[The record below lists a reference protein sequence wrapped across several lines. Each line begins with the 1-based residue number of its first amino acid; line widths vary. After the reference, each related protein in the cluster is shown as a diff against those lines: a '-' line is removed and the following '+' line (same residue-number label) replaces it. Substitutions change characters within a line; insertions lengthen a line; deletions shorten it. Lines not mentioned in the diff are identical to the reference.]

1 MDENLKVKDTFLG
14 GVFWNNPT
22 FVLVLGMCPALGV
35 TNTVQGAVA
44 TGIATLFVLIFSNL
58 VISLLRKV
66 IPDKVRIPAYIVIIS
81 TFVTIVQMVMRKFL
95 PDLYSTIGAFIA
107 LIVVNCL
114 VLGRADGFASK
125 NKVWI
130 SVVDGCGMGLGFT
143 LGLFLIAF
151 VREFLTAGTFWGL
164 TIIPNAPQISGTAG
178 TVVGFI
184 VLACYIASFKVI
196 MQKLNARKNQKSN
209 NLKLMKTNQI
219 IEVVVDGKVV
229 QIKGKKIAEVL
240 VNGEAVE
247 MRKGML
253 KLNANATQTTQESA
267 TVEKSTVKGEN

>member
-1 MDENLKVKDTFLG
+1 MEENLKVKDTFFG
-14 GVFWNNPT
+14 GVFWNNPL

-44 TGIATLFVLIFSNL
+44 TGLATLFVLVFSNL
-58 VISLLRKV
+58 IISSLRKV

-95 PDLYSTIGAFIA
+95 PELYSSIGAFIA

-114 VLGRADGFASK
+114 VLGRADGFASSH
-125 NKVWI
+125 KVWI
-130 SVVDGCGMGLGFT
+130 SVVDGFAMGLGFT
-143 LGLFLIAF
+143 LGLFLISV

-184 VLACYIASFKVI
+184 VLACYIAVFKVI
-196 MQKLNARKNQKSN
+196 MQKLNAMKKK
-209 NLKLMKTNQI
+209 KLEKAKLVKTNEI
-219 IEVVVDGKVV
+219 IEVIVDGESKQGETQPTITENTATINV
-229 QIKGKKIAEVL
+229 AEH
-240 VNGEAVE
+240 
-247 MRKGML
+247 
-253 KLNANATQTTQESA
+253 S
-267 TVEKSTVKGEN
+267 TVHQKVKGEN

>member
-44 TGIATLFVLIFSNL
+44 TGLATLFVLIFSNL

-95 PDLYSTIGAFIA
+95 PDLYSSIGAFIA

-130 SVVDGCGMGLGFT
+130 SVVDGFAMGLGFT

-151 VREFLTAGTFWGL
+151 VREFLTAGTFWGF
-164 TIIPNAPQISGTAG
+164 TIIPNFPTISGTAG

-184 VLACYIASFKVI
+184 VLACYIAGFKVL
-196 MQKLNARKNQKSN
+196 MQKLNTRKNKKT
-209 NLKLMKTNQI
+209 KLVKTEEI
-219 IEVVVDGKVV
+219 VEVLVDGKAVDAKCETSV
-229 QIKGKKIAEVL
+229 QIENTKPV
-240 VNGEAVE
+240 EAVHS
-247 MRKGML
+247 M
-253 KLNANATQTTQESA
+253 
-267 TVEKSTVKGEN
+267 VENSTVKGEN